1 MLKTLLDSQ
10 ASKEEILKVLEDTHA
25 YDLAKMFSEL
35 SEDEQEKIFSFLDS
49 DKVAEI
55 LAYLNPVD
63 AADLFQTLSIEEQ
76 KEVVEELEPDDAA
89 DIINELPD
97 EDRVEL
103 IKVLDQDEDVL
114 SLINY
119 EEFTAGSYMTNEFL
133 VVKESDDVKD
143 ATKKV
148 IKDADFASSIQTIF
162 VVDDNNHY
170 VGQVTLKD
178 LIKSRSP
185 KVISEIM
192 EIEPTVL
199 VTDEVD
205 TLVKHMK
212 HYGGYDLAV
221 LDETGTLLGA
231 ITMDD
236 ILDIYK
242 EEAIEDL
249 EKLSALPDTDFNE
262 NLFKSA
268 FHRLPWL
275 IILML
280 LSLPIAFVTSQFEEI
295 LASVVI
301 LALFQ
306 PLILDSGGDVA
317 SQTLAVTLISLTQ
330 KDSKPAKNG
339 FKEIIS
345 GMMSGFVMGLL
356 AFVATVAVGYI
367 MGLDH
372 IYAISFV
379 VGGALFITVA
389 LAPILGF
396 LVPYILKLLKLDPAV
411 ASGPFITTMIDIISV
426 IVYFGLAT
434 LVLGG
439 VING

>member
-1 MLKTLLDSQ
+1 
-10 ASKEEILKVLEDTHA
+10 
-25 YDLAKMFSEL
+25 
-35 SEDEQEKIFSFLDS
+35 
-49 DKVAEI
+49 
-55 LAYLNPVD
+55 
-63 AADLFQTLSIEEQ
+63 
-76 KEVVEELEPDDAA
+76 
-89 DIINELPD
+89 
-97 EDRVEL
+97 
-103 IKVLDQDEDVL
+103 
-114 SLINY
+114 
-119 EEFTAGSYMTNEFL
+119 
-133 VVKESDDVKD
+133 
-143 ATKKV
+143 
-148 IKDADFASSIQTIF
+148 
-162 VVDDNNHY
+162 
-170 VGQVTLKD
+170 
-178 LIKSRSP
+178 
-185 KVISEIM
+185 
-192 EIEPTVL
+192 
-199 VTDEVD
+199 
-205 TLVKHMK
+205 
-212 HYGGYDLAV
+212 
-221 LDETGTLLGA
+221 
-231 ITMDD
+231 
-236 ILDIYK
+236 
-242 EEAIEDL
+242 

-268 FHRLPWL
+268 IHRLPWL

-356 AFVATVAVGYI
+356 AFIATIAVGYI

-396 LVPYILKLLKLDPAV
+396 LVPYILKLLKLDP
-411 ASGPFITTMIDIISV
+411 
-426 IVYFGLAT
+426 
-434 LVLGG
+434 
-439 VING
+439 